1 MERVA
6 ALEATAEATGARTAS
21 LEATARQADE
31 RARAAEAAAQ
41 QAEQRTAA
49 GFNELQRYRDRAG
62 VALEEKDTDLASMR
76 EQLRLL
82 TGRVAEAEAVQ
93 RASRA
98 EVTEAQRSAS
108 EAREAAERARLAAAE
123 AEQAR
128 KREEAERKAAEYQE
142 YQDSFD
148 YFQPGG
154 AGQGKMGQPF
164 QGVTREMLL
173 NAGKATSPAL
183 AADEQLKQAVADA
196 GKYSTDASRVM
207 LERVIAEARAAGV
220 REKMPNMKKAVALL
234 ATLERAD
241 EAAQELGNVSPE
253 QADPLAGMMSAI
265 FDDGYAL
272 PEEDGVEFPILD
284 DYKE

>member
-1 MERVA
+1 MILLRHALILLIHVVLANALQQPRFARLKTTTVGHQRRVIVMQLGGNRWVQAKEKREEEER
-6 ALEATAEATGARTAS
+6 
-21 LEATARQADE
+21 E
-31 RARAAEAAAQ
+31 RYQ
-41 QAEQRTAA
+41 KI
-49 GFNELQRYRDRAG
+49 
-62 VALEEKDTDLASMR
+62 V
-76 EQLRLL
+76 
-82 TGRVAEAEAVQ
+82 
-93 RASRA
+93 
-98 EVTEAQRSAS
+98 

-142 YQDSFD
+142 YQDRFD
-148 YFQPGG
+148 YFQPGVT
-154 AGQGKMGQPF
+154 GQGKMGQPS
-164 QGVTREMLL
+164 QGVTREMLQ

-183 AADEQLKQAVADA
+183 VADEQLKQAVADA

-272 PEEDGVEFPILD
+272 PDDDGVEFPILD
-284 DYKE
+284 DYKRKE

>member
-1 MERVA
+1 MILLRH
-6 ALEATAEATGARTAS
+6 AR
-21 LEATARQADE
+21 
-31 RARAAEAAAQ
+31 RARALILLIHVVLANALQ
-41 QAEQRTAA
+41 QPRFAPLKATTVGHQRRVIVMQLGGNRWVQAK
-49 GFNELQRYRDRAG
+49 EKREEEERERYQKI
-62 VALEEKDTDLASMR
+62 V
-76 EQLRLL
+76 
-82 TGRVAEAEAVQ
+82 
-93 RASRA
+93 
-98 EVTEAQRSAS
+98 